1 VKGLVLVEIVMK
13 AKRSNQ
19 GNLAISQG
27 QIEDKE
33 V

>member
-1 VKGLVLVEIVMK
+1 VLIEIVMK
-13 AKRSNQ
+13 AERSNE